1 MNIIG
6 SYLNDIYN
14 KIIKNV
20 YVHFFLGHIVRRK
33 RAYEF
38 LSKHPLEKQYCLE
51 IPLRSGLSF
60 K

>member
-1 MNIIG
+1 MVSLYIMNIIG

-38 LSKHPLEKQYCLE
+38 FGKTPSRKTRLS
-51 IPLRSGLSF
+51 
-60 K
+60 